1 MFKMNKMKSVRTR
14 FQLSLVSR
22 STLWLAATI
31 TIACSGVWASDRD
44 DLSELIDRLED
55 GYHSPDGT
63 TSPLSSA
70 ADLETILEVAEL
82 NSPGLQATFYDFKAS
97 VEKTGYAGGWAD
109 PKLSWGY
116 FVENVETRVG
126 PQEHR
131 LSLSQLLKWPG
142 KLSAGSD
149 MASKAAW
156 AAYRRFQSERLQL
169 AYRVRKAY
177 YEYYLLGREIA
188 LTGENRELLR
198 FWETVVRAR
207 YTVGLQKHPDLI
219 KAQVELEVL
228 NDRLAGLKDKKKSAV
243 TLLLSELN
251 LPTDVELAPPEQFEL
266 TPEVLDEDSVI
277 TRIVKSNPDLR
288 ALDHLIDSEQARRR
302 LADRMAYP
310 DFNIGLTYVV
320 TGEALNPAMDESGKD
335 SWMIN
340 VGISLPLWFS
350 QNNAK
355 KQEARARYGAAQY
368 RREMSADRLVA
379 RVSRILYE
387 QRDAG
392 RQVQLYRELLLPQ
405 TQQLINATFTA
416 YQAGE
421 SDFLSLLAAQ
431 RQLLNFQLSLD
442 TALVSAATK
451 EAQLQML
458 GGYDDNK

>member
-1 MFKMNKMKSVRTR
+1 MFKMNEKKSVRTR
-14 FQLSLVSR
+14 FQSSLVTR
-22 STLWLAATI
+22 SMLWLAATI
-31 TIACSGVWASDRD
+31 TIACSGVWASDQD
-44 DLSELIDRLED
+44 VLSELIDRLED

-70 ADLETILEVAEL
+70 ADLETILELAQL
-82 NSPGLQATFYDFKAS
+82 NSPSLRAAFYDFKAA

-116 FVENVETRVG
+116 SVENIETRVG

-131 LSLSQLLKWPG
+131 LSLYQSLKWPG

-177 YEYYLLGREIA
+177 YEYYFLGREIA
-188 LTGENRELLR
+188 LTSENRELLR

-207 YTVGLQKHPDLI
+207 YTVGLQRHPDLI
-219 KAQVELEVL
+219 KAQVELEIL
-228 NDRLAGLKDKKKSAV
+228 NDRLAGLEDKKRSAV

-251 LPTDVELAPPEQFEL
+251 LPTDVELALPEQLKL

-277 TRIVKSNPDLR
+277 ARIVKSNPDLQ

-302 LADRMAYP
+302 LADRSAYP

-320 TGEALNPAMDESGKD
+320 TGEAADPAIHESGKD
-335 SWMIN
+335 PWMIN
-340 VGISLPLWFS
+340 VGISLPLWFG
-350 QNNAK
+350 QNSAK
-355 KQEARARYGAAQY
+355 KQEAQAGYRAAQY

-405 TQQLINATFTA
+405 TEQLINATFTA

-442 TALVSAATK
+442 KALVSAATK

-458 GGYDDNK
+458 IGYDDNE